1 MSSAS
6 PAKPPITAPAIVPDD
21 GEEEDDKRL
30 ELGLELTLAPD
41 VAVSVWITSET
52 LFEGGIEVEFE
63 DVVGNVVLVFVPV
76 AVRVIVIVLSV
87 GARVVEGDVVDAPP
101 PPPLPPVAGA
111 LVLVLLSVVIVKS
124 ASLPSNSTESNK
136 KRASLPVVT
145 IFNVC

>member
-1 MSSAS
+1 MMSNER
-6 PAKPPITAPAIVPDD
+6 PPKPPITTPAIVPDD
-21 GEEEDDKRL
+21 GLEEDDRRL
-30 ELGLELTLAPD
+30 ELGSEFMIAPD
-41 VAVSVWITSET
+41 VSVVVWITSET
-52 LFEGGIEVEFE
+52 PFEVIEVEFE

-87 GARVVEGDVVDAPP
+87 GVRVAEGDVVDA
-101 PPPLPPVAGA
+101 PPLPPVAGA

-136 KRASLPVVT
+136 NRASLPVVT